1 MWFDAVSLAL
11 VAVLVLAGAV
21 RGALAAGFGLL
32 SLVGAYAAA
41 AVFAPSLGPAAAEAL
56 GLPGLLGVAAA
67 GAGVFVA
74 AFAAIA
80 SLGAALRAVERSRRG
95 DDPRSTADRALG
107 AGFGAL
113 RGAALVGLLAYAMIW
128 LQALESVGG
137 ATGMPSAGGSAV
149 VTATQSVI
157 EATATALVG
166 EDSAGGRLAVR
177 AAAHPAET
185 FGALQALLDD
195 RRVQGLREDA
205 DFWAAV
211 EAGRIDAAL
220 NRVSFLAIA
229 YASDLRGQL
238 AELGL
243 VQAAAADDPKAFR
256 DDVAA
261 ALEQVAPRI
270 RDLRDDPELQRLAED
285 PEVARLV
292 ESGDTLGLLRHP
304 GFRRLVDR
312 LTSATG

>member
-11 VAVLVLAGAV
+11 LGALVLAGAL

-32 SLVGAYAAA
+32 ALLGAYAAA
-41 AVFAPSLGPAAAEAL
+41 AVLAPAVGAAAADAL
-56 GLPGLLGVAAA
+56 GLPGLLGLAVA
-67 GAGVFVA
+67 GACVFVG

-80 SLGAALRAVERSRRG
+80 GVGALLRALERSRRG

-107 AGFGAL
+107 ACFGAL
-113 RGAALVGLLAYAMIW
+113 RGALLVGLLAYAMTW
-128 LQALESVGG
+128 LQALEAVGG
-137 ATGMPSAGGSAV
+137 AAGVPTAEGSAV

-157 EATATALVG
+157 ETTATALVG
-166 EDSAGGRLAVR
+166 DESAGGRFAVR

-195 RRVQGLREDA
+195 PRIQGLREDP
-205 DFWAAV
+205 DFWTAV

-229 YASDLRGQL
+229 YAADLRGEL
-238 AELGL
+238 ADLGL
-243 VQAAAADDPKAFR
+243 VEAGAADDPAQFR
-256 DDVAA
+256 DEVEA
-261 ALEQVAPRI
+261 ALAQVAPRI
-270 RDLRDDPELQRLAED
+270 RNLRSDPELQRLAED

-292 ESGDTLGLLRHP
+292 QSGDTLGLLRHP